1 MRLCPSKAR
10 AQVQSLVGELRSHM
24 PHSMAKKKKR
34 NKKEERKEG
43 RKEDICGQLKYN

>member
-24 PHSMAKKKKR
+24 PHSMAKKKKGTR
-34 NKKEERKEG
+34 KKKERKEG
-43 RKEDICGQLKYN
+43 RKTSVDS